1 MAADLGLQDEVER
14 ILRKLSLEDIKAVA
28 THLEIQNLDAVDNA
42 RTVLRSVQDQFDNAA
57 NADARNLLLRG
68 LPIPEGHAASYERLW
83 GPDQVVPTV
92 EQNDLGD
99 NVGGGG
105 NAAGQVGGPPVGE
118 NQQNGPQPLG
128 IPNGLQNT
136 RPNPSVN
143 VLQNSSQ
150 QYGLQQN
157 FGGFQHY
164 GLPPQHPWLGGRYP
178 GNSAPNLVGINPIN
192 NVNPGPMQP
201 FRLQNYPNYAG
212 QMQQQHNVSG
222 GVLNTSNQVLQQNA
236 VGPSHDFG
244 GVPPG
249 VTHGSVNNSGNV
261 STQNAQL
268 HPAIVFPQQNQAQQ
282 RIVQM
287 FPREFRMTGNISDDI
302 EKSNEYLD
310 ICRQVAD
317 GRRKGYSDVE
327 IMSGLR
333 RIIAPGA
340 VKTYVDSQ
348 MDLPLE
354 DVLLFLRSFLKVRSP
369 AELNN
374 ELSQLA
380 QAEGQAAIK
389 FFMDAIKLRQLLI
402 VGSQLEGNVS
412 YDPKLV
418 QSTFLH
424 TIRTGLRDESV
435 RTYMLPFLAEMSQ
448 IDDNRLI
455 QELHKAVAEAE
466 ERKTKTKKGEK
477 TAKVSVVESSPEL
490 SAVMKKLEENENQMK
505 AMQEQMKELLA
516 GNAKKIPN
524 WKKNAGCQPCKDKNI
539 ASSCRHCW
547 KCGQDGHKSQD
558 CPN

>member
-1 MAADLGLQDEVER
+1 
-14 ILRKLSLEDIKAVA
+14 
-28 THLEIQNLDAVDNA
+28 
-42 RTVLRSVQDQFDNAA
+42 
-57 NADARNLLLRG
+57 
-68 LPIPEGHAASYERLW
+68 
-83 GPDQVVPTV
+83 
-92 EQNDLGD
+92 
-99 NVGGGG
+99 
-105 NAAGQVGGPPVGE
+105 
-118 NQQNGPQPLG
+118 
-128 IPNGLQNT
+128 
-136 RPNPSVN
+136 
-143 VLQNSSQ
+143 
-150 QYGLQQN
+150 
-157 FGGFQHY
+157 
-164 GLPPQHPWLGGRYP
+164 
-178 GNSAPNLVGINPIN
+178 
-192 NVNPGPMQP
+192 
-201 FRLQNYPNYAG
+201 
-212 QMQQQHNVSG
+212 
-222 GVLNTSNQVLQQNA
+222 
-236 VGPSHDFG
+236 
-244 GVPPG
+244 
-249 VTHGSVNNSGNV
+249 
-261 STQNAQL
+261 
-268 HPAIVFPQQNQAQQ
+268 
-282 RIVQM
+282 
-287 FPREFRMTGNISDDI
+287 MTGNISDEI

-310 ICRQVAD
+310 VCRQVAD

-348 MDLPLE
+348 MNLPLE

-516 GNAKKIPN
+516 GNAKKNSN
-524 WKKNAGCQPCKDKNI
+524 WKKNAGCQSCKDKNI